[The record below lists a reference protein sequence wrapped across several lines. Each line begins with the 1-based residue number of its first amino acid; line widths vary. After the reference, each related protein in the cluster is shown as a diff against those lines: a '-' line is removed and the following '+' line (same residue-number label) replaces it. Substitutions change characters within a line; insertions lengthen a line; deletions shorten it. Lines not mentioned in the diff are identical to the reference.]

1 MRVCERVYVTD
12 IVRPRRPYLLSL
24 SLFSRPVDSSLSF
37 FLFEILEALLHGGR
51 MGPVIIG
58 TCKKGTGRPASTLC
72 AALKIRHWVSDAQ
85 N

>member
-1 MRVCERVYVTD
+1 MRVRERVCVTD
-12 IVRPRRPYLLSL
+12 IVRPRRPYLLS
-24 SLFSRPVDSSLSF
+24 FSPSSCPADSPPSI
-37 FLFEILEALLHGGR
+37 FLFQILEALLHGGR

-58 TCKKGTGRPASTLC
+58 TCKKGTSRPASTLC